1 MFKRGLTLA
10 AILALVVVF
19 VAADH
24 SDAQQAG
31 PKKGQRSGTK
41 KRFGRRRGGFRDR
54 DRLKVGDVAPDFTL
68 KTLDGKKTVT
78 LSSFQGK
85 KPALLVFGSYT

>member
-10 AILALVVVF
+10 AILALAVVF

-31 PKKGQRSGTK
+31 RKKGERAGTR
-41 KRFGRRRGGFRDR
+41 KRFGRRRAGFRGR
-54 DRLKVGDVAPDFTL
+54 DRLKVGDVAPEFTL
-68 KTLDGKKTVT
+68 KSLDGKKTVT
-78 LSSFQGK
+78 LSNFQGK
-85 KPALLVFGSYT
+85 KPVLLVFGSYT